1 MIWYVAVG
9 SALGGAGRYLVT
21 GWVQRAADS
30 GFPLG
35 TLTVNVVGSLLVGF
49 LLRYSLDLPGI
60 TAEIRVMLTIGFCGG
75 FTTFST
81 FSYETMALL
90 QEGQWTR
97 AVGYI
102 AGSVVLSLGAAF
114 TGFLVAHYLVSHA
127 RPA

>member
-9 SALGGAGRYLVT
+9 SALGGVGRYLVA
-21 GWVQRAADS
+21 GWVQRIAGS
-30 GFPLG
+30 SFPLG

-49 LLRYSLDLPGI
+49 LLRYALDLPGI
-60 TAEIRVMLTIGFCGG
+60 TAEMRALLTIGFCGG

-97 AVGYI
+97 AAGYI
-102 AGSVVLSLGAAF
+102 VGSVVLSLGAAF
-114 TGFLVAHYLVSHA
+114 MGFMMAHYLVGHT